1 MCVSYVVQCPNI
13 YNICAARLIVN
24 VNPALVPNETSI
36 MYKYQWVACNICSAR
51 DILLRCQ
58 RRVRCCVCSLSG
70 TSIAHQSSLAHW
82 RFYRSNNGNTTDRQR
97 YRTQYKL
104 RVPVHI
110 SLLCPCCCFLSDV
123 VTISNSVLLVRS
135 YYRLSFYFLLNPRNC
150 AHEKLISFTSDLIP
164 GYRTVL
170 IDVMIDVVISV
181 WMNDEWGNWRVWL
194 GSSDNIREIYY
205 LL

>member
-1 MCVSYVVQCPNI
+1 MSGLQHMFH
-13 YNICAARLIVN
+13 
-24 VNPALVPNETSI
+24 EGHS
-36 MYKYQWVACNICSAR
+36 S
-51 DILLRCQ
+51 
-58 RRVRCCVCSLSG
+58 SLSKKG
-70 TSIAHQSSLAHW
+70 QMLRVFIERHKYRHQSSLAHW
-82 RFYRSNNGNTTDRQR
+82 RFYRSNNGNTTDVQR

-135 YYRLSFYFLLNPRNC
+135 YYRLSFYFLLNLRNC
-150 AHEKLISFTSDLIP
+150 AHEKLITFTSDLIP

-181 WMNDEWGNWRVWL
+181 
-194 GSSDNIREIYY
+194 
-205 LL
+205 